1 MKLLPFD
8 YAARNAGR
16 NPLRTILTTL
26 GAAAV
31 VFLVI
36 LMGAFVQTLGST
48 LRGTGEADNAIVLG
62 LGSEDFLEQSEIGF
76 SVPTELAA
84 SVEDIATQKG
94 SEVPLISPEIHH
106 SAVVRQSEAEVL
118 DPKSTRNV
126 LVRGVTP
133 MAFLVHRQV
142 FITGGRAP
150 AAGEVLAGKLAA
162 TKLGLPPESLK
173 IGSTIFFEG
182 KTWKV
187 SGTFESPGTTFEA
200 EIWAPLDD
208 LKIQTKRD
216 TLTCAI
222 VRLTSPDMFSELEIF
237 TKSRLD
243 LELAAV
249 PETRYYG
256 ALAGF
261 YRPMQMLGWV
271 MAGLVVA
278 SGLFGGLNT
287 MIAAISS
294 RSKELACLETI
305 GFSRRAIVV
314 ALLQESLLQ
323 VGTGSLIAAGLALGL
338 LAGRAVRVTMGALA
352 LDVGGPVLASG
363 FAAGLFL
370 AVFGTLIPAMKLV
383 RKPLV
388 ELLRG

>member
-16 NPLRTILTTL
+16 SPLRTILTTV

-76 SVPTELAA
+76 GVPLELAA
-84 SVEDIATQKG
+84 SVEEIAKQTTT
-94 SEVPLISPEIHH
+94 ETPLISPEIHH
-106 SAVVRQSEAEVL
+106 AAVVRRTENEVV
-118 DPKSTRNV
+118 DARSSRNV
-126 LVRGVTP
+126 MVRGITP
-133 MAFLVHRQV
+133 MAFLLHRQV
-142 FITGGRAP
+142 FITDGHAP
-150 AAGEVLAGKLAA
+150 GMGEVLAGKLTA
-162 TKLGLPPESLK
+162 TKLGFPPDALK
-173 IGSTIFFEG
+173 TGASIYFEG

-187 SGTFESPGTTFEA
+187 CGTFESPGTTFES

-208 LKIQTKRD
+208 LKIQSKRD
-216 TLTCAI
+216 TLTCAV
-222 VRLTSPDMFSELEIF
+222 VRLTSPDMFPDLEVF
-237 TKSRLD
+237 TKTRLD
-243 LELAAV
+243 LEIAAV
-249 PETRYYG
+249 PETTYYG
-256 ALAGF
+256 ALASF
-261 YRPMQMLGWV
+261 YRPMQILGWI

-287 MIAAISS
+287 MIAAIAS
-294 RSKELACLETI
+294 RSRELACLETI
-305 GFSRRAIVV
+305 GFSRRAILVS
-314 ALLQESLLQ
+314 LLQESLLQ
-323 VGTGSLIAAGLALGL
+323 VGMGALIAAGLALAL

-352 LDVGGPVLASG
+352 LDVGGPVLAAG
-363 FAAGLFL
+363 FAAALFL
-370 AVFGTLIPAMKLV
+370 AVFGTLIPAIRLA

-388 ELLRG
+388 EMLRG